1 MGNLI
6 GVPVFALHKHGFAFP
21 MKHEVCPAIETLCI
35 FGGSNVF
42 DLETVIPEVRS
53 EQAFEILPTGLGQA
67 VFPGRSVPLQS
78 PTHLMTPARLTW

>member
-6 GVPVFALHKHGFAFP
+6 GVPVLALHKHSLAFP
-21 MKHEVCPAIETLCI
+21 MKHEVYPAIETVCI

-42 DLETVIPEVRS
+42 DPETVIPKVRS
-53 EQAFEILPTGLGQA
+53 EQAFEILPTGLGQV

-78 PTHLMTPARLTW
+78 PTHLKTPARLTW